1 MQSLKSL
8 FVTLLL
14 LGGAFLAYDYYQ
26 APRAD
31 KMVFKDSPYPKLSP
45 AAAAPKPAQANPPE
59 EKPLKGTAALADRI
73 PSPDIRSA
81 PTTNPAPAP
90 KAAAVPKPAD
100 SDFTP
105 PPIPD
110 VAQATQGWTRIPATA
125 FPRPVKTTAPV
136 AFTGKFGATQMPAGS
151 EVTAL
156 AFKDGILSVAPNAQ
170 SPLRASLPIDSTNL
184 KAVLTA
190 GYDTWRNKRIEEARL
205 AAKNRKAA
213 PVVVDQS
220 TLVSPEGKPVQAADG
235 TYPLLLASMQ
245 AGQVTEVTPGSIRR
259 WGAPE
264 AGSFKG
270 QSCWVLGVEYDAMTA
285 FGKISSA
292 AMAKVVGG
300 KVAGWFYKGSE
311 EPVP

>member
-8 FVTLLL
+8 LITLLL
-14 LGGAFLAYDYYQ
+14 VGGAFLAYDYYQ
-26 APRAD
+26 APHAD
-31 KMVFKDSPYPKLSP
+31 KMVFKDSPYPVVP
-45 AAAAPKPAQANPPE
+45 VAPAAPKPAE
-59 EKPLKGTAALADRI
+59 EKPLKGTSAIAERAPSPDVRSAPVSSAPPKTAALA
-73 PSPDIRSA
+73 
-81 PTTNPAPAP
+81 
-90 KAAAVPKPAD
+90 PKPSV

-110 VAQATQGWTRIPATA
+110 VVQATQNWARIPASA
-125 FPRPVKTTAPV
+125 FPRPVKLAAPV
-136 AFTGKFGATQMPAGS
+136 AFASKFGSTQVPAGS

-156 AFKDGILSVAPNAQ
+156 SIQSGTLTIAPNAQ
-170 SPLRASLPIDSTNL
+170 SPLRATVAIDSTNL

-190 GYDTWRNKRIEEARL
+190 GYDAWRNKRIEEARL
-205 AAKNRKAA
+205 AAKSRPPVAA
-213 PVVVDQS
+213 VDLS
-220 TLVSPEGKPVQAADG
+220 TLVSADGKPVQAADG

-264 AGSFKG
+264 QGAFQG
-270 QSCWVLGVEYDAMTA
+270 QACWVLLVEYDAQTA
-285 FGKISSA
+285 FGKISSV
-292 AMAKVVGG
+292 AMAKVVAG